1 MLYNH
6 IIKQNLVGVIMGPV
20 GQRNG
25 GKEKMIYIREAV
37 KGIYS
42 NNLGNLHFQIKT
54 EIKDMAYRGNA

>member
-1 MLYNH
+1 MLYNR
-6 IIKQNLVGVIMGPV
+6 IIKQNLVGVIMGAV

-25 GKEKMIYIREAV
+25 GKEKMIHIREAV
-37 KGIYS
+37 KGIHS